1 MCKTLKILAQNGS
14 ELKLTF
20 FEHPKAVSK
29 EAIMELYTDGE
40 NEGLFK
46 FVEDW
51 KSHITENHNQ
61 VYLVCGSYY
70 FIGEVQ
76 SFLRTSS

>member
-1 MCKTLKILAQNGS
+1 
-14 ELKLTF
+14 
-20 FEHPKAVSK
+20 
-29 EAIMELYTDGE
+29 MELCTDGK